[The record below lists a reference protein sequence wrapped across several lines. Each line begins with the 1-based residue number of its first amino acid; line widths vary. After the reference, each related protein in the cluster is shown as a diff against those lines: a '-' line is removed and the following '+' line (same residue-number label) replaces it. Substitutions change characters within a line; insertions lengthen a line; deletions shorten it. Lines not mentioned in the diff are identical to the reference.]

1 MIKPPRIVLTE
12 ENVRILPEDGFL
24 RIKRSD
30 VTFYYPNGE
39 KSVASTVDRVIRQTD
54 DAVVIVAWYM
64 GYNGPHIY
72 LRSSIRPALALK
84 DYGPSGILEGE
95 DVGNLWELPAGCLEP
110 KESIFEAAS
119 RETKEEIGFSIPP
132 EKFNPLGN
140 RTFPGVGM

>member
-95 DVGNLWELPAGCLEP
+95 DVGNLFEFSSRCL
-110 KESIFEAAS
+110 
-119 RETKEEIGFSIPP
+119 
-132 EKFNPLGN
+132 
-140 RTFPGVGM
+140 